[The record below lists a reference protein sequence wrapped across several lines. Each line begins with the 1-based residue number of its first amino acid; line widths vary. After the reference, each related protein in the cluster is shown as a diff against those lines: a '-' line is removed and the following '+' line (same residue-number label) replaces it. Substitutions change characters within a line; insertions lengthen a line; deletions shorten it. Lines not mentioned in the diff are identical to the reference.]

1 MKQSRDG
8 AVICFQRLLCCARRC
23 AAWQQVEWQLA
34 QVAVDCRGN
43 LAVCGGRG
51 SWTAAQLY
59 DYVRRGAERA
69 AAC

>member
-23 AAWQQVEWQLA
+23 AAWQQVEWRA